1 VDANLNDTGRCS
13 WEQLRVTR
21 TLGGDPGAFG
31 DIYGAYAE
39 RIYVRV
45 LYPLLGN
52 EAAAEDAL
60 AETFRAA
67 FQRLSEFRAGEVS
80 IYYWLS
86 RIARNKALDQHRA
99 RKVSGRALA
108 NFVALLEPLQLGSDS
123 PEHLLDLELSRQQLG
138 QAVQHTLAQLNE
150 RYRAAI
156 TLRFL
161 EDQPRS
167 DCAERLGVKIGTFDV
182 LLLRALR
189 AFRKHWE
196 ALPTTYPTP

>member
-1 VDANLNDTGRCS
+1 VDANLNDTGQRS
-13 WEQLRVTR
+13 WERLRVTR
-21 TLGGDPGAFG
+21 ALGGDPDAFG
-31 DIYGAYAE
+31 DIYDAYAE
-39 RIYVRV
+39 RIYARV

-52 EAAAEDAL
+52 RPAAEDAL

-67 FQRLSEFRAGEVS
+67 FQRLSDFQAGEVS

-86 RIARNKALDQHRA
+86 SIARNKALDLHRA
-99 RKVSGRALA
+99 RKASGRALA
-108 NFVALLEPLQLGSDS
+108 NFEALLEPLRLGSDS
-123 PEHLLDLELSRQQLG
+123 PEHLLDQELSRQQLG
-138 QAVQHTLAQLNE
+138 QAVRHTLAQLNE
-150 RYRAAI
+150 RYRVAI

-167 DCAERLGVKIGTFDV
+167 DCAQRLGVKIGTFDV

-196 ALPTTYPTP
+196 ALPASYPTP

>member
-1 VDANLNDTGRCS
+1 VDAKLNDTGQRS
-13 WEQLRVTR
+13 WERRRVAR
-21 TLGGDPGAFG
+21 ALGGDPEAFG
-31 DIYGAYAE
+31 EIYDAYAG
-39 RIYVRV
+39 RIHDRV

-52 EAAAEDAL
+52 RAAAEDAL

-67 FQRLSEFRAGEVS
+67 FQRLSDFQAGEVS

-86 RIARNKALDQHRA
+86 SIARNKALDQHRA
-99 RKVSGRALA
+99 RKASGRGLA
-108 NFVALLEPLQLGSDS
+108 NFEALLKPLQLGSDS
-123 PEHLLDLELSRQQLG
+123 PEQLLDQELSRQQLG

-161 EDQPRS
+161 EDQPRF

-196 ALPTTYPTP
+196 ALATTRPTP